1 MANDY
6 NISYYGAPQIVDQ
19 IPSSFR
25 IYDRRTAMLTKIS
38 EGRANLMRLLL
49 GYAKSNGA
57 YVATDTETRWG
68 LEYER
73 LARIYFSSDST
84 SSAQT
89 FHDYIYV
96 SNAEG
101 RRLQAGDVLNLMG
114 FWVSPSRGLAIATGE
129 DLNLKTSTYSMP
141 EQVKIIQNFGDGSG
155 NLSGSANSGYC
166 KIQVRRNFGG
176 IAPSTGHADMLVD
189 IAGGTWASPLTDPFL
204 WKAGNSIAEGIDD
217 QLTYSDVDEY
227 DYNYC
232 QIVMRKWAAT
242 ETEQNVARFFTTENT
257 FQRNGRR
264 ALEEFFKELDVLAL
278 FGSRRTEVE
287 NGRRKWY
294 AGGIHEFIPTAHF
307 IDYDDSLFQ
316 TKNFNTQLKDMF
328 YYGTQTKTV
337 LAGADFYTSLAN
349 MIDNK
354 IILPAA
360 TNSWGLELVRFSTTN
375 GGTLL
380 IAPSDTLSLHGMADY
395 AYVIDPSHF
404 QYGHLQNM
412 DIKTVTVPQTNP
424 HAMESEIYGQITFK
438 RTNPNAHW
446 VFLKATS

>member
-1 MANDY
+1 MANNY
-6 NISYYGAPQIVDQ
+6 NITYYSAPNVVDQ

-25 IYDRRTAMLTKIS
+25 TYDRRTAMLTKIS

-57 YVATDTETRWG
+57 YVATDVETRWG

-73 LARIYFSSDST
+73 LSRIYFAADST
-84 SSAQT
+84 STSGNKN
-89 FHDYIYV
+89 DLIYV

-101 RRLQAGDVLNLMG
+101 KRLQAGDILNLMG
-114 FWVSPSRGLAIATGE
+114 FFVSPTRGLANATGE
-129 DLNLKTSTYSMP
+129 DLNVKSSSFPTP
-141 EQVKIIQNFGDGSG
+141 EQIKILVNYGEGSG
-155 NLSGSANSGYC
+155 TDSSNTKLL
-166 KIQVRRNFGG
+166 IRRNFGG
-176 IAPSTGHADMLVD
+176 VEPTGHADMLVD
-189 IAGGTWASPLTDPFL
+189 ISGGTWSSPITEPFL
-204 WKAGNSIAEGIDD
+204 WKAGNSIAEGLDD

-232 QIVMRKWAAT
+232 QIVMRKWSAT
-242 ETEQNVARFFTTENT
+242 ETEQNVSRFFTAEKT

-278 FGSRRTEVE
+278 FGTRRTEVE

-294 AGGIHEFIPTAHF
+294 AGGIHEFIPTSNH
-307 IDYDDSLFQ
+307 IPYDDSLFQ
-316 TKNFNTQLKDMF
+316 TKNFNEEMKDMF
-328 YYGTQTKTV
+328 YYGSQTKV
-337 LAGADFYTSLAN
+337 GLSGADFHVGFSN

-360 TNSWGLELVRFSTTN
+360 TNSWGVDLTRFNGTN

-380 IAPSDTLSLHGMADY
+380 LAASDTLSLHGMSDY
-395 AYVIDPSHF
+395 MYVIDPAHF

-412 DIKTVTVPQTNP
+412 DIKTITVPQTNP
-424 HAMESEIYGQITFK
+424 HAMEAEIYGQITFK

-446 VFLKATS
+446 VFLKASA

>member
-6 NISYYGAPQIVDQ
+6 NISYYAAQPVVDN
-19 IPSSFR
+19 IPASFR

-49 GYAKSNGA
+49 NYAKSNGA
-57 YVATDTETRWG
+57 YIATDTETRWG

-73 LARIYFSSDST
+73 LARIYCSGDST
-84 SSAQT
+84 STSGDKNDLI
-89 FHDYIYV
+89 HV
-96 SNAEG
+96 LNAEG
-101 RRLQAGDVLNLMG
+101 RRLQAGDIINLMG
-114 FWVSPSRGLAIATGE
+114 FFVTPSRGLPAASGANM
-129 DLNLKTSTYSMP
+129 NLKTSTYPLP
-141 EQVKIIQNFGDGSG
+141 EQAKVLENYGDGSG
-155 NLSGSANSGYC
+155 NLAAAASTTC
-166 KIQVRRNFGG
+166 TKIRVRRNFGG
-176 IAPSTGHADMLVD
+176 IEPTGDATMKID
-189 IAGGTWASPLTDPFL
+189 IAGGTWASPITEPFL
-204 WKAGNSIAEGIDD
+204 WKAGNSMAEGRDD

-232 QIVMRKWAAT
+232 QIVMRKWSAT
-242 ETEQNVARFFTTENT
+242 ETEQNVNRFFTTENT

-264 ALEEFFKELDVLAL
+264 ALEEFFKEMDVMAL

-294 AGGIHEFIPTAHF
+294 TGGIHEFIPAANH
-307 IDYDDSLFQ
+307 INYDDSLFQ
-316 TKNFNTQLKDMF
+316 TKNFNEQLKNMF
-328 YYGTQTKTV
+328 YYGGQVKTV
-337 LAGADFYTSLAN
+337 LTGADFYTQFSN

-360 TNSWGLELVRFSTTN
+360 TNAWGVELMRFNATN

-380 IAPSDTLSLHGMADY
+380 VAPSDTLSLHGMSDY
-395 AYVIDPSHF
+395 AYVIDPAHF

-412 DIKTVTVPQTNP
+412 DIKSITVPQTNP
-424 HAMESEIYGQITFK
+424 HEMESEIYGQVTFK

-446 VFLKATS
+446 VFLKASS

>member
-6 NISYYGAPQIVDQ
+6 NISYYAAQPVVDN

-49 GYAKSNGA
+49 NYAKSNGA

-73 LARIYFSSDST
+73 LARIYMSSDST
-84 SSAQT
+84 SSGSNT
-89 FHDYIYV
+89 NDYIHV
-96 SNAEG
+96 LNSEG
-101 RRLQAGDVLNLMG
+101 RRLQAGDILNLMG
-114 FWVSPSRGLAIATGE
+114 FWVSTSRGLAASTGE
-129 DLNLKTSTYSMP
+129 HLNDKSSTYALP
-141 EQVKIIQNFGDGSG
+141 EQIQIIENYGDGSG
-155 NLSGSANSGYC
+155 NVSGSASSTATKL
-166 KIQVRRNFGG
+166 KIRRNFGG
-176 IAPSTGHADMLVD
+176 VTPTGHADMLVD
-189 IAGGTWASPLTDPFL
+189 IAGGTGWASPITEPFL
-204 WKAGNSIAEGIDD
+204 WKAGNSIPEGRDD

-232 QIVMRKWAAT
+232 QIVMRKWSAT
-242 ETEQNVARFFTTENT
+242 ETEQNVNRFFTTENT

-264 ALEEFFKELDVLAL
+264 ALEEFFKEMDVMAL
-278 FGSRRTEVE
+278 FGSRRTDVV
-287 NGRRKWY
+287 NGRRRWF
-294 AGGIHEFIPTAHF
+294 AGGIHEFIPAANHVAYS
-307 IDYDDSLFQ
+307 DLLFQ
-316 TKNFNTQLKDMF
+316 TKNFNEQLKDMF
-328 YYGTQTKTV
+328 YYGSQVKTV
-337 LAGADFYTSLAN
+337 LSGADFYTSFSN

-354 IILPAA
+354 IILPAS
-360 TNSWGLELVRFSTTN
+360 TNSWGVELVRFNATN

-380 IAPSDTLSLHGMADY
+380 IAPSDTLSLHGMSDY

-424 HAMESEIYGQITFK
+424 HEMESEIYGQITFK

-446 VFLKATS
+446 VFLKASS

>member
-6 NISYYGAPQIVDQ
+6 NISYFSAPNVVDQ

-25 IYDRRTAMLTKIS
+25 IYDRRTGMLTKIS

-49 GYAKSNGA
+49 NYAKSNGA
-57 YVATDTETRWG
+57 YVATDVETRWG

-73 LARIYFSSDST
+73 LARIYFAADST
-84 SSAQT
+84 STSGSKN
-89 FHDYIYV
+89 DIIYV
-96 SNAEG
+96 SNSEA

-114 FWVSPSRGLAIATGE
+114 FWVSPSRGLANASGAS
-129 DLNLKTSTYSMP
+129 LNVKSSSYPMP
-141 EQVKIIQNFGDGSG
+141 EQIKILENYGEGSG
-155 NLSGSANSGYC
+155 TASTNTKLR
-166 KIQVRRNFGG
+166 VRRNFGG
-176 IAPSTGHADMLVD
+176 IEPTGDAAMLVD
-189 IAGGTWASPLTDPFL
+189 IAGGTWSAPITEPFL
-204 WKAGNSIAEGIDD
+204 WKAGNSIAEGLDD

-232 QIVMRKWAAT
+232 QIVMRKWSAT
-242 ETEQNVARFFTTENT
+242 ETEQNVNRFFTSEKT

-264 ALEEFFKELDVLAL
+264 ALEEFFKELDVIAL

-294 AGGIHEFIPTAHF
+294 TGGIHEFIPAANHKN
-307 IDYDDSLFQ
+307 YNDSLFQ
-316 TKNFNTQLKDMF
+316 TKNFNNELKDMF
-328 YYGTQTKTV
+328 YYGSQQKLMVT
-337 LAGADFYTSLAN
+337 GADFYTDFSN

-360 TNSWGLELVRFSTTN
+360 TNSWGLELIRFNATN
-375 GGTLL
+375 GGSLL
-380 IAPSDTLSLHGMADY
+380 LAPSDTLSLHGMSDY

-412 DIKTVTVPQTNP
+412 DIKTITVPQVNP
-424 HAMESEIYGQITFK
+424 HAMEAEIYGQITFK

-446 VFLKATS
+446 VFLRASA